1 MIARKKGLRI
11 IAAGVAAAVAG
22 AGILV
27 LGEYVA
33 FARAL
38 AARDSSSWRLAEAQR
53 IVDRHPQAFG
63 SARAAGVE
71 VSLKT
76 VVQEAAG
83 KHGVPIASLSEV
95 EREAGKGRRE
105 RHVVTRLVRAEHPK
119 LVAFLSDLEE
129 KGGGAKVK
137 ELHLRPSK
145 DQTRVY
151 EEAEVTLSRIFSSP
165 GGRP

>member
-11 IAAGVAAAVAG
+11 IAVGIAAAAVG
-22 AGILV
+22 AGILS

-38 AARDSSSWRLAEAQR
+38 AVRDASADRLAEARR

-63 SARAAGVE
+63 SARSGSGE
-71 VSLKT
+71 VSLKAI
-76 VVQEAAG
+76 VQEAAG
-83 KHGVPIASLSEV
+83 KHGVPIASLSEI

-105 RHVVTRLVRAEHPK
+105 RQVVTRLVRAEHPK
-119 LVAFLSDLEE
+119 LVAFLGDLEE

-145 DQTRVY
+145 DQTGFY
-151 EEAEVTLSRIFSSP
+151 EEVEVILSRIFSSP